1 MNCIGATSLTCQAS
15 SGDNTIETTVIAGTR
30 KLENILIRRIPQRGT
45 SAGHYWIEIVHKDED
60 EMDAFIIEAKQQ
72 GLKEKDLKILNETPT
87 KINGFRESY
96 GWYPISSF
104 PLFNVSVTGLFTF
117 NSRAIK
123 NDGCLNGDHVDRRKK
138 DEELEINNT
147 MERDAGRSQPKNDL
161 STIAFDCMQHRRF
174 DLEEPIDLT
183 TNPYLLPGDLQTEEQ
198 VIESIRNF
206 AQEFEKT
213 EEEWSFNFD
222 GFDETNCHTLLFLL
236 LASCDL
242 ADPDGIGQGL
252 DKHFNDYKQSLN
264 SKRKPDSKWNNRRI
278 LIEKLSKISK
288 SLYENSTK

>member
-1 MNCIGATSLTCQAS
+1 
-15 SGDNTIETTVIAGTR
+15 
-30 KLENILIRRIPQRGT
+30 
-45 SAGHYWIEIVHKDED
+45 
-60 EMDAFIIEAKQQ
+60 MDAFIIEAKQQ

-96 GWYPISSF
+96 GWYPISSNPIYNF
-104 PLFNVSVTGLFTF
+104 SFTGLVTF

-123 NDGCLNGDHVDRRKK
+123 NDGCLNGDHVDRRVEDKNL
-138 DEELEINNT
+138 ELDYKID
-147 MERDAGRSQPKNDL
+147 RDAGRSKPENDL

-183 TNPYLLPGDLQTEEQ
+183 TNPYLLPDDLRTEEQ

-206 AQEFEKT
+206 AQEFEKN

-252 DKHFNDYKQSLN
+252 DKHFIKHKQSLDSKSELDEKYKNRKKLIDNLLKTSQSLN
-264 SKRKPDSKWNNRRI
+264 SD
-278 LIEKLSKISK
+278 
-288 SLYENSTK
+288 Y